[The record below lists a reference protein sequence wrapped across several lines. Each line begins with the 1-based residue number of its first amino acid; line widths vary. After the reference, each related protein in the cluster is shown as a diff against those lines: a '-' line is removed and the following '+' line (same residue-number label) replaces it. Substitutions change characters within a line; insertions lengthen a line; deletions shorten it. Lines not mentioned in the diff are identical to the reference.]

1 MTIVLISCKSY
12 VTFRSIALK
21 MGVLDVK
28 NVQKHGFSPFSQ
40 FATFPYPGIVKMYLL
55 LHFSSFL
62 AETFRLGHKYHFAL
76 KYAGVFRNFFDRL
89 GYALFS
95 GSGRF

>member
-1 MTIVLISCKSY
+1 MTIVLISCKTY

-40 FATFPYPGIVKMYLL
+40 FATFPYPGIVKMYLC
-55 LHFSSFL
+55 
-62 AETFRLGHKYHFAL
+62 ARKVRKMGV
-76 KYAGVFRNFFDRL
+76 AGLVK
-89 GYALFS
+89 LFS
-95 GSGRF
+95 QNPHVLS

>member
-1 MTIVLISCKSY
+1 MTTVLISCKKY
-12 VTFRSIALK
+12 VKFRSIALK

-55 LHFSSFL
+55 LHFLSFL
-62 AETFRLGHKYHFAL
+62 LETFRIRHKY
-76 KYAGVFRNFFDRL
+76 NF
-89 GYALFS
+89 
-95 GSGRF
+95 